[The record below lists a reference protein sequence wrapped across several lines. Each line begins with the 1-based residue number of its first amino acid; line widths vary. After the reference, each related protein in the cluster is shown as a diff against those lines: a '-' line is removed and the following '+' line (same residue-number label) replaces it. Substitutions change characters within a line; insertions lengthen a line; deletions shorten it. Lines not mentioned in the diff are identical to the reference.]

1 MHSLSVP
8 QHFTAMDLKRGLQQI
23 HESFVA
29 LAGRLHETHQK
40 VEAQKDQYMNL
51 RRYLL
56 RDNTDVFD
64 VKEGGPADQSSASSS
79 ARFSSAI
86 STGPTPFST
95 LMGAGMSMSAV
106 AAAASKQTQDTTMW
120 PRGPVPGTGLGVAG
134 PSTGMSGF
142 GSALMGGE
150 SGASGTTMSFGTGG
164 AFNLQTPPLGIK
176 RNKH

>member
-64 VKEGGPADQSSASSS
+64 VKEGGAGSDQSS

-95 LMGAGMSMSAV
+95 LMGAGMSLSAV
-106 AAAASKQTQDTTMW
+106 AAASASKQTQDTTMW
-120 PRGPVPGTGLGVAG
+120 PRAGPSGTGLGVAG
-134 PSTGMSGF
+134 PSTGMSAF
-142 GSALMGGE
+142 GSTLMGGE